1 MIDLHSHLLPNVDD
15 GSRSIERSVE
25 VLTRFQAEGV
35 TGLCLTPHLLA
46 SQAVQGAPPAHD
58 RAFATLALAAPSA
71 VTLYRGAEIML
82 DRPLD
87 AKVASE
93 RRVTLNGSRYV
104 LVEFQRLVAGQTVD
118 HALALVVAIGLVPVL
133 AHPERYRCCSVEA
146 VQRWKATG
154 ALMQV
159 DGPTLMSPRPRGI
172 RARQLVEHGLADIAA
187 ADNHGDDR
195 SLRAARD
202 VLDAHDGA
210 IQARLLL
217 EENPQAI
224 LEDRP
229 VAPVPPL
236 NWRFSMADRLLAYFR
251 RHDGE
256 DRP

>member
-25 VLTRFQAEGV
+25 VLTRLQADGV
-35 TGLCLTPHLLA
+35 TGLCLTPHMLA
-46 SQAVQGAPPAHD
+46 SQAVHGAPPAHD
-58 RAFATLALAAPSA
+58 RAFAELGLAAPSA

-87 AKVASE
+87 ARVADD

-133 AHPERYRCCSVEA
+133 AHPERYRCCSLEA
-146 VQRWKATG
+146 VRRWKATG

-159 DGPTLMSPRPRGI
+159 DGPTLISSRPRGI

-187 ADNHGDDR
+187 GDNHGDDR
-195 SLRAARD
+195 SLRVARD
-202 VLDAHDGA
+202 ILDDHDGA
-210 IQARLLL
+210 IQAKLLL
-217 EENPQAI
+217 EENPRAI
-224 LEDRP
+224 LEDRTM
-229 VAPVPPL
+229 ASVPPL
-236 NWRFSMADRLLAYFR
+236 SWRFSMADRLLAYFR

-256 DRP
+256 DRQ